1 MKNLRII
8 GHRGAA
14 GLEAENTIPSF
25 QRALSLGVDAV
36 ELDVWFMD
44 NELFVF
50 HDLELNRLTG
60 ASGRITEQTKDSIR
74 NLLVRGAHP
83 IPTLD
88 EVLRTIDRGCAVNI
102 ELKGPH
108 TAAPVGKLLTRYVSQ
123 FGWQNEEFLV
133 SSFDHQELKRFK
145 TLASGVPIG
154 ALVYGVPHDLAACV
168 SALGAATLN
177 ISNEFVSRELV
188 NDIHA
193 RGARCL
199 AYTVNDPNELKRLDT
214 IGVDGVFTDF
224 PNLVS
229 HKLTSPN

>member
-25 QRALSLGVDAV
+25 KRAISLGVDAV
-36 ELDVWFMD
+36 ELDVWFID

-60 ASGRITEQTKDSIR
+60 ASGRVTEQTKDSIR

-88 EVLRTIDRGCAVNI
+88 EVLRTINRSCAVNI

-108 TAAPVGKLLTRYVSQ
+108 TATPVAKLLTSYVSQ

-133 SSFDHQELKRFK
+133 SSFDHRELKRFES
-145 TLASGVPIG
+145 AAPRVPIG

-168 SALGAATLN
+168 SELGASTLN

-188 NDIHA
+188 NDAHA

-199 AYTVNDPNELKRLDT
+199 AYTVNDPSEFKRLEAL
-214 IGVDGVFTDF
+214 GVDGVFTDL
-224 PNLVS
+224 PNLIS
-229 HKLTSPN
+229 DKLTPIT